1 MVDNREADDGV
12 NVLENADIVALELD
26 NGLSTILPKA
36 VTLTWT
42 GDFIGISNGQPDP
55 RPTPLTVTTR
65 AVGPFGPAEADS
77 VLAARCR

>member
-1 MVDNREADDGV
+1 VVDNREADDGV